1 MRGSNAVLLR
11 GPSNQTNAQEEIK
24 RVTTT
29 PTNVTTANSSH
40 DYALGSTNSEHER
53 LIRQAARIA
62 PYTERLFREAGIGPG
77 QRVLDL
83 GSGVGDVSMLLAR
96 IVGPSGEIVGIERD
110 ACSIARAKARVAE
123 AGLRNISFTE
133 ADVNQIGSN
142 QPFDAAVGRFILMF
156 LPDPASV
163 LRSLTQLV
171 RPGGILAFQECSW
184 VPFLASAARF
194 PLLSKLLSAIH
205 ETFLRAGVNPE
216 MGIALYQIFRQ
227 VGLPAPAMHMETLL
241 GSDAN
246 LTSLICDLFSSMRPL
261 IQQHTI
267 SLEALG
273 NLETLSERIQAEV
286 VASNTVVSFVPL
298 VGVWAHKRTSSY

>member
-1 MRGSNAVLLR
+1 MS
-11 GPSNQTNAQEEIK
+11 
-24 RVTTT
+24 TTT
-29 PTNVTTANSSH
+29 ADVTITNSNG
-40 DYALGSTNSEHER
+40 DYALGYTNFEHER

-62 PYTERLFREAGIGPG
+62 PYTERLFREAGLCTG

-96 IVGPSGEIVGIERD
+96 IVGPSGEVVGIERD
-110 ACSIARAKARVAE
+110 PYSIARARARVE
-123 AGLRNISFTE
+123 TAGLRNISFTQ
-133 ADVNQIGSN
+133 ADVNQIVTD
-142 QPFDAAVGRFILMF
+142 QLFDAAVGRFIVMF

-171 RPGGILAFQECSW
+171 RPGGILAFQECTW
-184 VPFLASAARF
+184 VPFLAFAARF

-216 MGIALYQIFRQ
+216 MGIALYQIFQQ
-227 VGLPAPAMHMETLL
+227 VALPAPAMHMETLL

-246 LTSLICDLFSSMRPL
+246 LTSLICDLLSSMRPL
-261 IQQHTI
+261 MQQHNV

-273 NLETLSERIQAEV
+273 NLDTLSDRIQAEV
-286 VASNTVVSFVPL
+286 VRSNTVVSFVPL
-298 VGVWAHKRTSSY
+298 VGVWARKPMST